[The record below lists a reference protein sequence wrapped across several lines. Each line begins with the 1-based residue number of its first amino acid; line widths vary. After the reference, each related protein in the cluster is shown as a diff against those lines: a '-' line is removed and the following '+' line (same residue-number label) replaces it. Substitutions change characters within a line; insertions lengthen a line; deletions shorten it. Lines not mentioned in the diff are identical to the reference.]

1 MSEVQMSPTSPINSD
16 IIMGGTLSNGP
27 VRGGGR
33 GRGRGDRN
41 ANPPRKNRADFSSSG
56 PNFDRSNTTIVVEQ
70 IPEEKFNEQSVRAF
84 FSEFG
89 NIEEVTMMAYK
100 RLALV
105 KYDNYFSA
113 KSAYE
118 SPKVIFDNRFV
129 KVYWY
134 KPDAAP
140 KASPN
145 GQASGALPKEE
156 SFDQEKFARDQEA
169 AQRKLEE
176 KKAALKEQ
184 EDKRQALE
192 KQREELASR
201 QAEEKKRLMEKLAAK
216 GQSMDIDEKEVK
228 TTTDGEELKKDDK
241 ASEKTKALRA
251 QLASLEAEAE
261 SLGLDTALSD
271 TTTWPPRGGD
281 RGRGRGGAY
290 RGYDPSFRGGGYR
303 GRGAIRGRG
312 GAGGGGGAYNLDN
325 RPKKVAVSGVAWDG
339 GKDEALRQH
348 LLVRIFSTSPVA
360 TLPLQADIW
369 VWPFR

>member
-1 MSEVQMSPTSPINSD
+1 
-16 IIMGGTLSNGP
+16 
-27 VRGGGR
+27 
-33 GRGRGDRN
+33 
-41 ANPPRKNRADFSSSG
+41 
-56 PNFDRSNTTIVVEQ
+56 
-70 IPEEKFNEQSVRAF
+70 
-84 FSEFG
+84 
-89 NIEEVTMMAYK
+89 MMAYK

-105 KYDNYFSA
+105 KYDNYFNA

-134 KPDAAP
+134 KPDVVP

-145 GQASGALPKEE
+145 GQASGASPKEEE
-156 SFDQEKFARDQEA
+156 SFDPEKFARDQEA

-192 KQREELASR
+192 KQRGELASR

-228 TTTDGEELKKDDK
+228 TTTNGEETKKDDK

-271 TTTWPPRGGD
+271 TTSWTPRGRG

-290 RGYDPSFRGGGYR
+290 RGHDPSFRGGGYR

-312 GAGGGGGAYNLDN
+312 GAGGGGAYNLDN
-325 RPKKVAVSGVAWDG
+325 RPKKVAVSGVTWDA

-348 LLVRIFSTSPVA
+348 LLVRVLLTSPA
-360 TLPLQADIW
+360 AAHLSEQIFGCGHSANADI
-369 VWPFR
+369 VDNRRL